1 MHVTKGGDVKVLVF
15 EGDKSHEETLL
26 TNALDAPNARHDL
39 VSVLRATEHGV
50 NDVFSDQG
58 CTLKQNG
65 KIIAIAAKSYGLY
78 KLLSTR
84 QGKILCVSDM
94 KQAYVW
100 HRRLVHVNATH
111 LAKLASHKTATGVSL
126 NAQGASKL
134 KKYVCE
140 PCISGKH
147 ARKPFSS

>member
-1 MHVTKGGDVKVLVF
+1 M
-15 EGDKSHEETLL
+15 
-26 TNALDAPNARHDL
+26 
-39 VSVLRATEHGV
+39 
-50 NDVFSDQG
+50 
-58 CTLKQNG
+58 
-65 KIIAIAAKSYGLY
+65 AAKSYGLY
-78 KLLSTR
+78 KLLTTR
-84 QGKILCVSDM
+84 QGKILCVNDM

-111 LAKLASHKTATGVSL
+111 LTKLASHKMATGVSL

-147 ARKPFSS
+147 ARKPFSSSSATTPILEVVHSDLAGPVQVKSLGGAYYFVTYLDDFTGYSFVRMLRTKS